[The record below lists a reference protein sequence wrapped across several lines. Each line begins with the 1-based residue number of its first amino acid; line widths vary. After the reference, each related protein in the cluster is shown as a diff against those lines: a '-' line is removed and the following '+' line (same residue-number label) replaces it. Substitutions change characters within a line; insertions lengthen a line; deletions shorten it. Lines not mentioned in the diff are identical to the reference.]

1 MKAILKL
8 LKTIFV
14 LIALVLCIKGYN
26 LFTDGFRI
34 DKIYPKFNE
43 KIQAFPL
50 DEIDEVFNQNYKY
63 LSKGCQT
70 YVFESEDGNYVIKF
84 IRYHRYQLPLWL
96 QVINYNQSYK
106 NKREFYK
113 TKLLKD
119 SLNSYQI
126 ANNHLKNET
135 AAIYVHLEKTN
146 FLNKKIQIADRLHR
160 KYFIDL
166 DNMGFVVQ
174 KKVCSF
180 KNILNKYK
188 KDEKE
193 LKILTRSFLYTT
205 KDIYE
210 KGFINDDYNCIKN
223 SGFIDNKVIHS
234 DLGSFLRKDKL
245 NEKEIFEKEFMR
257 YVRHFKKWAETNA
270 PFLITYVDEEIKKMS
285 DDL

>member
-1 MKAILKL
+1 
-8 LKTIFV
+8 
-14 LIALVLCIKGYN
+14 
-26 LFTDGFRI
+26 
-34 DKIYPKFNE
+34 
-43 KIQAFPL
+43 
-50 DEIDEVFNQNYKY
+50 
-63 LSKGCQT
+63 
-70 YVFESEDGNYVIKF
+70 
-84 IRYHRYQLPLWL
+84 
-96 QVINYNQSYK
+96 
-106 NKREFYK
+106 
-113 TKLLKD
+113 

-126 ANNHLKNET
+126 ASDHLKDET
-135 AAIYVHLEKTN
+135 AAIYVHLGKTN

>member
-119 SLNSYQI
+119 SLNSYQ
-126 ANNHLKNET
+126 
-135 AAIYVHLEKTN
+135 
-146 FLNKKIQIADRLHR
+146 
-160 KYFIDL
+160 
-166 DNMGFVVQ
+166 
-174 KKVCSF
+174 
-180 KNILNKYK
+180 
-188 KDEKE
+188 
-193 LKILTRSFLYTT
+193 
-205 KDIYE
+205 
-210 KGFINDDYNCIKN
+210 
-223 SGFIDNKVIHS
+223 
-234 DLGSFLRKDKL
+234 
-245 NEKEIFEKEFMR
+245 
-257 YVRHFKKWAETNA
+257 
-270 PFLITYVDEEIKKMS
+270 
-285 DDL
+285 